1 LTPQSVAFYI
11 GVDDLGRDG
20 GRRLVIKP
28 VFLLAAFLA
37 LGAAARAAD
46 LPSASPP
53 PSLPS
58 LALDPQAPSHTIWKG
73 LYVGSD
79 LVVAGAKGSKPFV
92 GGGAYVGYDRHFDN
106 NLVLGIEASTG
117 SAPYRF
123 FNGPLR
129 GYDYA
134 EVSAKVG
141 YEVGRFTPYLTTGVA
156 LAKPNSAPGYF
167 SASDSMNNI
176 FNGSSDLAASGVIG
190 AGFDYALTNNTTVGL
205 LAKVGASRG
214 GFVAPP

>member
-1 LTPQSVAFYI
+1 MI
-11 GVDDLGRDG
+11 R
-20 GRRLVIKP
+20 P

-37 LGAAARAAD
+37 LGASARAAD

-53 PSLPS
+53 PSSLPS
-58 LALDPQAPSHTIWKG
+58 LALDPQAPPPSIWKG
-73 LYVGSD
+73 LYVGTGV
-79 LVVAGAKGSKPFV
+79 VVAGAKGSKPFV
-92 GGGAYVGYDRHFDN
+92 GGDAYIGYDHRFDN
-106 NLVLGIEASTG
+106 NLVLGIQASTG
-117 SAPYRF
+117 YEPYRF
-123 FNGPLR
+123 FNGPLK

-141 YEVGRFTPYLTTGVA
+141 YEVGRLTPYLTTGVA

-190 AGFDYALTNNTTVGL
+190 AGFDYAINNNTSIGL
-205 LAKVGASRG
+205 VAKVGAGRG
-214 GFVAPP
+214 GFAAPP